1 MMCKLASIIFAFT
14 AAVGSIC
21 PAIAQVTKSVDFS
34 QNSELV
40 TVSYDGV
47 EVTLQPFT
55 DKTTSSVEI
64 VALIKANGFAP
75 ISIREGLVTVS
86 YHPVEVGIGKL
97 DNSDPVP
104 SVLLGGYS
112 GGAHCCATLI
122 VITPNAG
129 KLKTLEFEAIDGGP
143 ETEFPKDINADGIV
157 DLVRQDDSFRYQ
169 FSSGAGSVSPPR
181 IFNIYKGQIV
191 DVSDQPAY
199 RPLWLELARN
209 TRVACADRSDLDRN
223 GACIA
228 LAAAGARLGNYSSFL
243 REAVANA
250 NSSNDAVLPEGCETE
265 LVDYVCPK
273 GKEIKFYTF
282 ETAANWFLRE
292 QGYIQ

>member
-1 MMCKLASIIFAFT
+1 MSKLASKILALAFAFIPFHT
-14 AAVGSIC
+14 AN
-21 PAIAQVTKSVDFS
+21 AQVTKSVDFS
-34 QNSELV
+34 DSSEPV
-40 TVSYDGV
+40 TVEYDGV
-47 EVTLQPFT
+47 EVTLQPFA
-55 DKTTSSVEI
+55 DKTASSVEI
-64 VALIKANGFAP
+64 IALIKARGFPP
-75 ISIREGLVTVS
+75 ISVREGLGTVS

-97 DNSDPVP
+97 DSSDPVP

-129 KLKTLEFEAIDGGP
+129 RLKVLEFEAIDGGP

-181 IFNIYKGQIV
+181 IFNIYKGQLI

-199 RPLWLELARN
+199 RPLWLELAKN
-209 TRVACADRSDLDRN
+209 TRTTCANRRDPDRN

-228 LAAAGARLGNYSSFL
+228 LAAAGSRLGNYSSFL
-243 REAVANA
+243 KEAVANA
-250 NSSNDAVLPEGCETE
+250 NDGKDAILPQGCAVE

-282 ETAANWFLRE
+282 EAAANWFLRE
-292 QGYIQ
+292 HGYIQ

>member
-1 MMCKLASIIFAFT
+1 MLRRASVSLWFAV
-14 AAVGSIC
+14 ALGSID
-21 PAIAQVTKSVDFS
+21 PAAAQVTRSVDFS
-34 QNSELV
+34 ESSEPV
-40 TVSYDGV
+40 TVDYHGV
-47 EVTLQPFT
+47 EVTLQPFA
-55 DKTTSSVEI
+55 DKETSLVEI
-64 VALIKANGFAP
+64 VALIKVQGFTP
-75 ISIREGLVTVS
+75 ISIREGLGTVS
-86 YHPVEVGIGKL
+86 YHPFEVGIGKL
-97 DNSDPVP
+97 SISDPVP

-122 VITPNAG
+122 AITPNAG
-129 KLKTLEFEAIDGGP
+129 KLKTIEFEAIDGGP

-157 DLVRQDDSFRYQ
+157 DIIRQDDSFRYQ

-191 DVSDQPAY
+191 DVSDQPVY
-199 RPLWLELARN
+199 HPLWLELAKN
-209 TRVACADRSDLDRN
+209 TREACADRLDLDRN

-243 REAVANA
+243 KEAVANA
-250 NSSNDAVLPEGCETE
+250 NNSDDAMLPEGCEAE